1 MTVSSTEPNMLNAL
15 NGSQTHAP
23 NLTRSSISRERKKS
37 MERATLERAP
47 LERATMES
55 SRERKRIKIMTYDGA
70 RPVGEISSGKK
81 RDMGP
86 SLKVD

>member
-37 MERATLERAP
+37 MERATLERA
-47 LERATMES
+47 TMES